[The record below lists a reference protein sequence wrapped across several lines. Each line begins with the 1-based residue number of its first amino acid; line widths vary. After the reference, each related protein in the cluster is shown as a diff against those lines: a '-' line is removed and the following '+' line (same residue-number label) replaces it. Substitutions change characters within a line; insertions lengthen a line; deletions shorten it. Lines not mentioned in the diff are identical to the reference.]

1 VARHGFVLSVEGK
14 RVRVPCSA
22 DRSCPLQAA
31 LSAEELSAK
40 LLLLSSGQSQPI
52 AGVIDVKQGEC
63 ISILEAERRRLVD
76 ATTAQRLF
84 EAQVQKP
91 FEINTLPALH
101 HYAFFLT

>member
-63 ISILEAERRRLVD
+63 ISILEADDED
-76 ATTAQRLF
+76 WSM
-84 EAQVQKP
+84 
-91 FEINTLPALH
+91 LPLPNVSLKLR
-101 HYAFFLT
+101 YKSPLR